1 MLAQR
6 SAAAGAAHK
15 SPPELLAAVKDKLSR
30 AGRSAAGKGT
40 GTLSIREVAA
50 QAMIDAGLITKWMAG
65 TYTGPNGDKIDAA
78 MQQWVSRTASQHAD
92 IAAAAA
98 AAATT
103 TAHKSPPEL
112 IAAVTAA
119 LSTSTGK
126 LSLRDFSSQVHVCE
140 SNTRKWLDGTYTGM
154 KGVEYDATMKRWLDL
169 PESQRTKPPTKKR
182 TWTDAESALLAQMPA
197 SRAAKKKAQDLH
209 FEMQKRPEYTYGEE
223 RSARGTNRK
232 YRSLQAAKKVGAT
245 SSD

>member
-1 MLAQR
+1 MIH
-6 SAAAGAAHK
+6 AA
-15 SPPELLAAVKDKLSR
+15 
-30 AGRSAAGKGT
+30 
-40 GTLSIREVAA
+40 
-50 QAMIDAGLITKWMAG
+50 LITKWMAG

-98 AAATT
+98 AAA
-103 TAHKSPPEL
+103 HKSPPEL

-126 LSLRDFSSQVHVCE
+126 LSVREFSTQVHVSE
-140 SNTRKWLDGTYTGM
+140 AIIRRWQEGTYTGA
-154 KGVEYDATMKRWLDL
+154 KGAEYDATMKQWLDL
-169 PESQRTKPPTKKR
+169 PESQRTKPPTKAAGPKGGTKR
-182 TWTDAESALLAQMPA
+182 ARPWTDAESTLLAQMPA
-197 SRAAKKKAQDLH
+197 SQKKKARALH
-209 FEMQKRPEYTYGEE
+209 VEMQKRREYTYGEE
-223 RSARGTNRK
+223 RSAGGTNQK